1 MGRSVNID
9 IYIGDKKIRM
19 TGIIVAALVL
29 FIVACAAVLILKP
42 GRGPYTVGGCRKLL
56 VNERYIIHA
65 GGIVDDGDGH
75 ELSYTNSRE
84 ALANCYEKGNRI
96 SEFDFMLTCDEQVV
110 CAHDDEEDDGMDLW
124 AYNVKNAGFAGN
136 PPSLE
141 SFINAKFGDSLSTMS
156 LDDLAYFM
164 KQHPDFYVVTD
175 VKDDNEKICTLIR
188 EKYPELT
195 NNFIIQIYHP
205 DEYKAIKDIG
215 FNYIIYTLYRAGED
229 ELSADALTE
238 FVNSSRLCGVTF
250 WAVFPNQRTESF
262 EALKECGVP
271 LFVHTIND
279 PKEMRS
285 FIDLG
290 ISGIYTDVV
299 NKEERI

>member
-1 MGRSVNID
+1 M
-9 IYIGDKKIRM
+9 
-19 TGIIVAALVL
+19 
-29 FIVACAAVLILKP
+29 
-42 GRGPYTVGGCRKLL
+42 
-56 VNERYIIHA
+56 
-65 GGIVDDGDGH
+65 
-75 ELSYTNSRE
+75 
-84 ALANCYEKGNRI
+84 
-96 SEFDFMLTCDEQVV
+96 
-110 CAHDDEEDDGMDLW
+110 
-124 AYNVKNAGFAGN
+124 
-136 PPSLE
+136 SLE
-141 SFINAKFGDSLSTMS
+141 Y
-156 LDDLAYFM
+156 LAYLN
-164 KQHPDFYVVTD
+164 KQNTDFYVVTD

-250 WAVFPNQRTESF
+250 WADFPNQRTESF